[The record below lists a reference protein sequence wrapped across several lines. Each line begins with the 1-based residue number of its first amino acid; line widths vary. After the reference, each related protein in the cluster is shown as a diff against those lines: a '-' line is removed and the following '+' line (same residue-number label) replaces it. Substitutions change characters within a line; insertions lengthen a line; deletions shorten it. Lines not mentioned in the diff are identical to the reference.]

1 MMDPALGNLLAAAFA
16 LLFASAAIHK
26 LRDLAGFAD
35 AFAAYELLPAG
46 AARLAWVLPLL
57 ELAIAAG
64 MLPGDTRAAAGA
76 AGSALLLLYAAAIGV
91 NLQRGRRDLACGCG
105 GPLGRRPIAA
115 WMVWRNVALA
125 ALLAALLLPRSA
137 RPLEIA
143 DTLTVG
149 AGTAVVALLY
159 MSLDR
164 LLGRVATRAA
174 LLRGAR

>member
-35 AFAAYELLPAG
+35 AFAAYEMLPAG

-64 MLPGDTRAAAGA
+64 VLPRDTRAAAGA
-76 AGSALLLLYAAAIGV
+76 AGGALLLLYAAAIGV
-91 NLQRGRRDLACGCG
+91 NLRRGRRDLACGCG
-105 GPLGRRPIAA
+105 AALERRPIAA
-115 WMVWRNVALA
+115 WMVWRNLALA
-125 ALLAALLLPRSA
+125 ALLAALLLPGGA
-137 RPLEIA
+137 RHWESA
-143 DTLTVG
+143 DTLTVA

-164 LLGRVATRAA
+164 LLGRVAPRAA